1 MLSYLSTDGRVY
13 GSHVTVILKSDYSM
27 HYTKISSLYHLMGEG
42 FEGGKRTGAE
52 ALCVRLRARLHHCVS
67 VRLICLSVCL
77 SIILSFL
84 YLSIPDSAVNARAKP
99 K

>member
-1 MLSYLSTDGRVY
+1 
-13 GSHVTVILKSDYSM
+13 M

-67 VRLICLSVCL
+67 VCLICLSAYH
-77 SIILSFL
+77 SFVSVSF
-84 YLSIPDSAVNARAKP
+84 YPGFSSKRACKAQMNFTTVP
-99 K
+99 SVEQ